1 MQTQVRAALVLALSV
16 LSACGSVSTAP
27 REAAVRAA
35 EPTAPVRSPPPPEGA
50 AVAGRVA
57 ITVDDLGVSRE
68 SSDPEVSRKIL
79 GSLAA
84 AQAPVAVFANCK
96 ALDPSTLSL
105 WQHAGATIGN
115 HTQTHLSLEDVDAAN
130 AAAREAW
137 QSDVKSCDEALSG
150 MLGER
155 VRYFR
160 YPYLRYGASEAQRG
174 FAEAYLRSLRY
185 RIAHVTAATSEWLLA
200 QYYDAALA
208 ASDRALAEELSQAY
222 VDHMLETL
230 AEARRWTKEKIGHD
244 AAQITLLHVNTLAR
258 DHLGSVLR
266 ALSAA
271 GWQFISL
278 EEALADPLYARAD
291 EYVGHCGCSWL
302 ARIAP
307 PLTPTDDYFFGDAE
321 QALTDRF
328 AKRVVGH

>member
-1 MQTQVRAALVLALSV
+1 MVRRALALAALGG
-16 LSACGSVSTAP
+16 LSACGSVSTPP
-27 REAAVRAA
+27 REASTRAA
-35 EPTAPVRSPPPPEGA
+35 EPSALVDSPPPPEKA
-50 AVAGRVA
+50 PVAGRVA

-68 SSDPEVSRKIL
+68 SSEPDVSRKIL

-115 HTQTHLSLEDVDAAN
+115 HTQTHLSLEDIDAAN
-130 AAAREAW
+130 ETAREAW
-137 QSDVKSCDEALSG
+137 QRDVKSCDDALFEV
-150 MLGER
+150 LGER
-155 VRYFR
+155 VRFFR
-160 YPYLRYGASEAQRG
+160 YPYLRYGADEAQRG
-174 FAEAYLRSLRY
+174 FADAYLRSLGY
-185 RIAHVTAATSEWLLA
+185 RVAHVTAATSEWLLA

-208 ASDRALAEELSQAY
+208 AGDRALVEELAQAY

-230 AEARRWTKEKIGHD
+230 AEARRWTRAKTGRD
-244 AAQITLLHVNTLAR
+244 AAQITLLHVNALAR

-266 ALSAA
+266 ALAAA
-271 GWQFISL
+271 GWQFIAL

-291 EYVGHCGCSWL
+291 DYVGHCGCSWL

-307 PLTPTDDYFFGDAE
+307 PLTPSDDYFFGDAE
-321 QALTDRF
+321 TAISQRFGSRVEDR
-328 AKRVVGH
+328 